1 MIAFLI
7 RRILQACI
15 VMGVISLIGFSL
27 RHTIGDPVREM
38 YGMSVSAE
46 VKAEARERLGLNDP
60 IYIQYFRFL
69 KNAVQGDLGNSL
81 FYQKP
86 ALEVILSKAPAT
98 LELVFSSALLIT
110 VLSVPCGI
118 YSAIHPRRL
127 LSRMI
132 LGVST
137 VGVSVPVFFTAL
149 MCISLF
155 SITLGWLP
163 SFGRGELTP
172 LFGGA
177 WETGLLTW
185 SGISH
190 LIMPSFALT
199 SIMLP
204 LFIRLVRAEMM
215 EVLQMDYV
223 KYARAKGLSERR
235 IYWVHAFRNTLLPV
249 ITVGGVQLGI
259 LIAFTILTETVF
271 NWKGLGG
278 MFKEAVDRGDT
289 SLLVAYMVVVG
300 ALFVVVNTL
309 VDVIYGL
316 VNPMVRVVGRK

>member
-1 MIAFLI
+1 MIAFLL

-15 VMGVISLIGFSL
+15 VMGVISLVGFSL
-27 RHTIGDPVREM
+27 RHTVGDPVREM

-46 VKAEARERLGLNDP
+46 TRAEAREKLGLNDP
-60 IYIQYFRFL
+60 IHVQYFRFL
-69 KNAVQGDLGNSL
+69 KNALQGDLGNSL

-86 ALEVILSKAPAT
+86 ALEVIVAKAPAT
-98 LELVFSSALLIT
+98 LELVFTAAMLIT

-118 YSAIHPRRL
+118 YSAIYPRRW
-127 LSRMI
+127 LSRAI
-132 LGVST
+132 LGIST

-163 SFGRGELTP
+163 SFGRGQLTP

-177 WETGLLTW
+177 WETGFLTW
-185 SGISH
+185 DGIKH

-235 IYWVHAFRNTLLPV
+235 VYWVHAFRNTLLPV

-300 ALFVVVNTL
+300 ALFVVVNTI
-309 VDVIYGL
+309 VDVVYGM

>member
-1 MIAFLI
+1 
-7 RRILQACI
+7 
-15 VMGVISLIGFSL
+15 MGVISLVGFSL
-27 RHTIGDPVREM
+27 RHTVGDPVREM

-46 VKAEARERLGLNDP
+46 TRAEAREKLGLNDP
-60 IYIQYFRFL
+60 IHVQYFRFL
-69 KNAVQGDLGNSL
+69 KNALQGDLGNSL

-86 ALEVILSKAPAT
+86 ALEVIVAKAPAT
-98 LELVFSSALLIT
+98 LELVFTAAMLIT

-118 YSAIHPRRL
+118 YSAIYPRRW
-127 LSRMI
+127 LSRAI
-132 LGVST
+132 LGIST

-163 SFGRGELTP
+163 SFGRGQLTP

-177 WETGLLTW
+177 WETGFLTW
-185 SGISH
+185 DGIKH

-235 IYWVHAFRNTLLPV
+235 VYWVHAFRNTLLPV

-300 ALFVVVNTL
+300 ALFVVVNTI
-309 VDVIYGL
+309 VDVVYGM